1 MTDVEAY
8 RRLSEDIA
16 SAIAVVTTRSG
27 RWDVAATIDSFL
39 DVSYDPPTMLL
50 SLYGQSRI
58 CEALEDSGSCV
69 LNVLADTQRDLS
81 DRFGTPGLPLQG
93 MLTGVPHERDAS
105 GNAILTG
112 ALAHFSL
119 DVQSVHSAATHQLFV
134 CSVTR
139 SLPGSGRRP
148 AIRYSQRHHDLA

>member
-1 MTDVEAY
+1 MSEVETY

-16 SAIAVVTTRSG
+16 SALAVVTTRTG

-50 SLYGQSRI
+50 SLYGESRV
-58 CEALEDSGSCV
+58 CEALEESGSCV
-69 LNVLADTQRDLS
+69 LNVLADAQRAIS

-93 MLTGVPHERDAS
+93 MLTGVEHERDAS

-119 DVQSVHSAATHQLFV
+119 EVEAVHTAATHRLFV
-134 CSVTR
+134 CRVTR
-139 SLPGSGRRP
+139 SLPGTGRRP
-148 AIRYSQRHHDLA
+148 AIRYGQRHHDLA